1 MCDWIRIIDRAHR
14 QTKWTTQNIFFFFQ
28 FVFCQLLT
36 VLCIFLAKNI
46 GYSSSLMT
54 TIHPTAA
61 VGQMMKCR
69 LIQGNSTESYL
80 SVWMTSKG
88 PTQIEKQ
95 GSVFSCTP
103 DLCEDQFELQRDLSL
118 SVSPQVSVREH
129 IIPLSDIKWQWLPAT
144 CWASHSLGASL
155 LAHPPQ
161 FCAKSIWYLQA
172 ESVSVRPWEC
182 YTVSWLQDA

>member
-1 MCDWIRIIDRAHR
+1 MTEYALLIGLTDKPNEPLK
-14 QTKWTTQNIFFFFQ
+14 TFFFFFQ
-28 FVFCQLLT
+28 FVFCQLST

-161 FCAKSIWYLQA
+161 FCAKSIWSSRFSSSRVCLSA
-172 ESVSVRPWEC
+172 TLGVLHC
-182 YTVSWLQDA
+182 